1 MNKMMKYVTLFL
13 VLFMMFMPGIYS
25 SNAVHAGERVKIEN
39 KVDKNFNTAVVKDNL
54 YITGYLDSNN
64 KLQFY
69 THIGQDR
76 SITAL
81 TIAVWLGGVFVG
93 YLAASVIDGVVI
105 AATGKSGGEWVATAI
120 RSVVGQRYT
129 GELHLPASGPYTC
142 PGVVIDH
149 SGMCP
154 S

>member
-1 MNKMMKYVTLFL
+1 MKYVTLFL

-39 KVDKNFNTAVVKDNL
+39 KVDENVNTAVVKDNF

-76 SITAL
+76 SATAVM
-81 TIAVWLGGVFVG
+81 IAVWLGKIFVG
-93 YLAASVIDGVVI
+93 YLAATVIDGVVI

>member
-39 KVDKNFNTAVVKDNL
+39 KVEQNVDATAVKDNT

-69 THIGQDR
+69 THVGLDI
-76 SITAL
+76 SVSAV
-81 TIAVWLGGVFVG
+81 IAVFVAG
-93 YLAASVIDGVVI
+93 TIVAYLSAIVVDGIVI

-120 RSVVGQRYT
+120 KYVVGQRYT
-129 GELHLPASGPYTC
+129 GEIPLPASYGPYTC

>member
-39 KVDKNFNTAVVKDNL
+39 KVEQNVDATAVKDNT

-69 THIGQDR
+69 THVGLDR
-76 SITAL
+76 SVSAV
-81 TIAVWLGGVFVG
+81 IAVFVAG
-93 YLAASVIDGVVI
+93 TIVAYLSAIVVDGIVI

>member
-39 KVDKNFNTAVVKDNL
+39 KVEQNVDTTAVKDNV

-69 THIGQDR
+69 THVGQDR
-76 SITAL
+76 SLTAL
-81 TIAVWLGGVFVG
+81 IAVWVGGTIVA
-93 YLAASVIDGVVI
+93 YLTASVIDGIVI

-120 RSVVGQRYT
+120 KYVVGRRYT
-129 GELHLPASGPYTC
+129 GEIHLPVSGPYTC

>member
-1 MNKMMKYVTLFL
+1 
-13 VLFMMFMPGIYS
+13 
-25 SNAVHAGERVKIEN
+25 
-39 KVDKNFNTAVVKDNL
+39 
-54 YITGYLDSNN
+54 
-64 KLQFY
+64 
-69 THIGQDR
+69 
-76 SITAL
+76 
-81 TIAVWLGGVFVG
+81 AVWLGGVFVG

-154 S
+154 

>member
-39 KVDKNFNTAVVKDNL
+39 KVEQNVDTTAVKDNV

-69 THIGQDR
+69 THVGQDR
-76 SITAL
+76 SLTAI
-81 TIAVWLGGVFVG
+81 IAVWVGGTIVA
-93 YLAASVIDGVVI
+93 YLTASIIDGIVI

-120 RSVVGQRYT
+120 KYVVGQRYT
-129 GELHLPASGPYTC
+129 GEVHLPASGPYTC

>member
-39 KVDKNFNTAVVKDNL
+39 KVEQNIDATAVKDNT

-69 THIGQDR
+69 THVGLDR
-76 SITAL
+76 SVSAV
-81 TIAVWLGGVFVG
+81 IAVFVAG
-93 YLAASVIDGVVI
+93 TIVAYLSAIVVDGIVI
-105 AATGKSGGEWVATAI
+105 AATGKSGGEWVAAAI
-120 RSVVGQRYT
+120 KYVVGQRYT
-129 GELHLPASGPYTC
+129 GEVHLPASGPYTC

>member
-39 KVDKNFNTAVVKDNL
+39 KVEQNVDATAVKDNA

-76 SITAL
+76 SATAFM
-81 TIAVWLGGVFVG
+81 IAVWLGRIFVG
-93 YLAASVIDGVVI
+93 YLAATVIDGVVI

>member
-25 SNAVHAGERVKIEN
+25 SNVVHAGERVKIEN
-39 KVDKNFNTAVVKDNL
+39 KVDKNVNTEVVKDNF

-76 SITAL
+76 SGTAVL
-81 TIAVWLGGVFVG
+81 IAVWLGRIFVG
-93 YLAASVIDGVVI
+93 YLAATVIDGVFI

>member
-25 SNAVHAGERVKIEN
+25 SNAVQAGERVKIEN
-39 KVDKNFNTAVVKDNL
+39 KVDKNVNTAVVKDNF

-69 THIGQDR
+69 THVGLDR
-76 SITAL
+76 SISA
-81 TIAVWLGGVFVG
+81 TIAVFVAG
-93 YLAASVIDGVVI
+93 TIVAYLSAIVVDGIVI
-105 AATGKSGGEWVATAI
+105 AATGKSGGEWVAAAI
-120 RSVVGQRYT
+120 KYVVGQRYT
-129 GELHLPASGPYTC
+129 GEVHLPASGPYTC

>member
-25 SNAVHAGERVKIEN
+25 SNAVHAGERVNIEN
-39 KVDKNFNTAVVKDNL
+39 KVDKNVNTAVVKDNF

-69 THIGQDR
+69 THVGQDR
-76 SITAL
+76 SLTAI
-81 TIAVWLGGVFVG
+81 IAVWVGGTIVA
-93 YLAASVIDGVVI
+93 YLTASVIDGIVI

-120 RSVVGQRYT
+120 KYVIGQRYT
-129 GELHLPASGPYTC
+129 GEVHLPASGPYTC